1 MGCGLLFFVDCGHG
15 GAGLWV
21 LIMVVVVVGGLRG
34 GKPSQ

>member
-21 LIMVVVVVGGLRG
+21 LIMVVVPMDGLRG
-34 GKPSQ
+34 GELSR